1 MGYKVN
7 HGSEIAAKANMPR
20 RNTLAVIRHFLESQ
34 EFRPQDRLPS
44 ERELAQTLGLTRTQ
58 LRTGMRQL
66 EAEGLIWRHVGRGT
80 FLGSR
85 PLDGTATPARPPVD
99 GANPRE
105 LMEARIALEPQLARL
120 AATYATADDLVRLGR
135 CLERAVAAPDPQLF
149 QTFDADLHRAVA
161 EASHNTLLIDLFE
174 SMNAVRHRVLWGHL
188 KGDFLT
194 AELRKEYDT
203 QHRAFVDSIKRRD
216 PVAAENFMRA
226 HLQTVERHL
235 VNVAF
240 LFRP

>member
-1 MGYKVN
+1 
-7 HGSEIAAKANMPR
+7 MPR
-20 RNTLAVIRHFLESQ
+20 RNALAVIRHFVESRG
-34 EFRPQDRLPS
+34 FRAQDRLPP

-66 EAEGLIWRHVGRGT
+66 EAEGVIWRHVGRGT
-80 FLGSR
+80 FFGTQPGEGNADPSR
-85 PLDGTATPARPPVD
+85 PAS

-120 AATYATADDLVRLGR
+120 AASFATADDLLRLDR
-135 CLERAVAAPDPQLF
+135 CLERAVAAPNAALF

-161 EASHNTLLIDLFE
+161 DASHNALLVDLFK
-174 SMNAVRHRVLWGHL
+174 SMNEVRHRVLWGHL

-194 AELRKEYDT
+194 ADLRKEYDI
-203 QHRAFVDSIKRRD
+203 QHRAFVDAIRRRD
-216 PVAAENFMRA
+216 PVAAENHMRS

-235 VNVAF
+235 VTVAF